1 MPISA
6 ELVKKM
12 LVFGGIKSIDVVC
25 DLGCGDGRILI
36 SAVNDFNVARA
47 IGYEIAFWPYLM
59 SRYKIRRARLMDK
72 IQIFREDIMKADLR
86 GVSFVYAYLFP
97 QPVDRVADKIER
109 ELMVGGKI
117 LVPSFPIDIQKHGK
131 IRLIKSEKMG
141 KITAYLYEK
150 I

>member
-1 MPISA
+1 MPINT
-6 ELVKKM
+6 ELVGKL
-12 LVFGGIKSIDVVC
+12 LVFGGIKNVDIVC

-36 SAVNDFNVARA
+36 SAVNDFNVKKA
-47 IGYEIAFWPYLM
+47 IGYEIAFWPYFA
-59 SRYKIRRARLMDK
+59 SHYKIKRARLTDK
-72 IQIFREDIMKADLR
+72 IQIFRKDIMKADLR

-109 ELMVGGKI
+109 ELMIGGKI
-117 LVPSFPIDIQKHGK
+117 LVPSFPIDIQRHRK